1 MSGTGDSTFPLRL
14 GVGSKSSQG
23 GSGDEVAL
31 EVEGIVDGGMHVEK
45 ALGGSRR
52 LEPLHF
58 ALASSHCLMQIFG
71 AIISSQA
78 LLMRAAQSQTPE
90 CRSVGAQLVGDQT
103 AKGVPIGAQA
113 VSHHVSVTPVILG
126 TGHGEAVAEPIE
138 LFSVVSGRRAGC
150 PTPGPG
156 A

>member
-14 GVGSKSSQG
+14 GFGSKSSQG

-45 ALGGSRR
+45 ALGGPSR

-58 ALASSHCLMQIFG
+58 ALASSHCLMRIFG

-78 LLMRAAQSQTPE
+78 LLMRAAQ
-90 CRSVGAQLVGDQT
+90 L
-103 AKGVPIGAQA
+103 
-113 VSHHVSVTPVILG
+113 
-126 TGHGEAVAEPIE
+126 
-138 LFSVVSGRRAGC
+138 
-150 PTPGPG
+150 
-156 A
+156 

>member
-1 MSGTGDSTFPLRL
+1 MIRRSLVRAIEEGRTESQDCYVSGTGDSTFPLRL

-45 ALGGSRR
+45 ALGGPSR

-58 ALASSHCLMQIFG
+58 ALASLHCLMRIFS

-78 LLMRAAQSQTPE
+78 LLMRAAQS
-90 CRSVGAQLVGDQT
+90 
-103 AKGVPIGAQA
+103 
-113 VSHHVSVTPVILG
+113 
-126 TGHGEAVAEPIE
+126 
-138 LFSVVSGRRAGC
+138 
-150 PTPGPG
+150 
-156 A
+156 